1 MKLLLVL
8 AACQLVALSYG
19 LNVYSAGEV
28 EYIENLD
35 LQLSEAYGAPKKQLS
50 PVILVPGAGGSRLDA
65 MLDKP
70 KVVNA
75 LCERKTD
82 RFYNIWFNKMQMMPW
97 AIDCWADNLRLE
109 YDRTTRK
116 TVNSPGVSI
125 SVPGWGFAET
135 VEWNDP
141 AHSMFTGYF
150 VNVVNAL
157 VQLGYRREVSIRG
170 APYDFRKAPF
180 EDELFPIKLKQ
191 LVEDTY
197 NTNNNTAI
205 TFIVHSLGG
214 PKILHFLQRQS
225 QEWKDQYVQRVISL
239 SAAWGGDASSLK
251 TLTVGED
258 AGIFIIKSKTVK
270 TMFGSTSSM
279 ARLMPSP
286 LFWKEDEVLAKSD
299 KRIFTVKD
307 YQAFYETIGFSDGWE
322 MYKDALPYI
331 MNFTAPGVEVY
342 CYYGSDVKTLETLD
356 FGWSW
361 DLSGTPKIKFGPGD
375 GLINKRS
382 LEACKVWGD
391 EQKQP
396 IHTKAYPS
404 VNHMTILS
412 NRNVLRDVAQLAAS
426 G

>member
-1 MKLLLVL
+1 MKLLLALV
-8 AACQLVALSYG
+8 ACQLLATSSG
-19 LNVYSAGEV
+19 MNVYSAGEV

-35 LQLSEAYGAPKKQLS
+35 LQLSEAYAAPKKQLS
-50 PVILVPGAGGSRLDA
+50 PVILIPGAGGSRLDA
-65 MLDKP
+65 LLDKP
-70 KVVNA
+70 KVVNL

-82 RFYNIWFNKMQMMPW
+82 RFSNIWFNKMQMMPW

-109 YDRTTRK
+109 YDRTARK
-116 TVNSPGVSI
+116 TVNSPGVTI

-141 AHSMFTGYF
+141 AHSLFTGYF

-180 EDELFPIKLKQ
+180 EDELFPIKLKH
-191 LVEDTY
+191 LVEETY
-197 NTNNNTAI
+197 ETNKNTPI

-214 PKILHFLQRQS
+214 PKILHFLQRQT
-225 QEWKDQYVQRVISL
+225 QEWKDQYVRRVISL

-258 AGIFIIKSKTVK
+258 AGIFIIKSKAMK
-270 TMFGSTSSM
+270 TMFGSASSM

-286 LFWKEDEVLAKSD
+286 LFWKEDEVLAKTN
-299 KRIFTVKD
+299 KRSFTVND
-307 YQAFYETIGFSDGWE
+307 YEAFYETIGFPDGWE

-331 MNFTAPGVEVY
+331 QNFTAPGVEVY
-342 CYYGSDVKTLETLD
+342 CYYGSDVKTLEKLD
-356 FGWSW
+356 FGWSH
-361 DLSGTPKIKFGPGD
+361 DMSGTPKIEYGAGD
-375 GLINKRS
+375 GLINERS
-382 LEACKVWGD
+382 LEACKVWSD

-396 IHTKAYPS
+396 IHAKAYPS